1 MWFVALIRFCWDNIH
16 LKAAR
21 SKANVNAECRSL
33 NAMSIRVHLVQC
45 SHVELWWPFKA
56 LSRVWGLST
65 SIRFVSNQIVKTWWN
80 FYVSLIISFP
90 KWRNVR
96 AVSIFLISW
105 FFHLSRNFHCPPSLV
120 WSLYFLVV
128 SKVSAVQCI
137 ICPALAIR
145 KYREM
150 CILSPS
156 LWKWPNAEKR
166 DSISN
171 RIEKKLNPKW
181 HLIQAAD
188 MSEPNH
194 FCCSSL
200 DSKTLQFVKSS
211 FESIFYRRI
220 LSIAKYKTD
229 IMKIRYHQFFFLSSK
244 CQIRFWE
251 R

>member
-1 MWFVALIRFCWDNIH
+1 MKLLCLSNHIFSKMEKDPGCIYLFNLLI
-16 LKAAR
+16 LSSVTKL
-21 SKANVNAECRSL
+21 SL
-33 NAMSIRVHLVQC
+33 
-45 SHVELWWPFKA
+45 
-56 LSRVWGLST
+56 
-65 SIRFVSNQIVKTWWN
+65 
-80 FYVSLIISFP
+80 
-90 KWRNVR
+90 
-96 AVSIFLISW
+96 
-105 FFHLSRNFHCPPSLV
+105 PSLLGLIFIFSGCEDV
-120 WSLYFLVV
+120 RQ
-128 SKVSAVQCI
+128 VSAVQCI

-200 DSKTLQFVKSS
+200 DSKTLEFVKSS
-211 FESIFYRRI
+211 LESIFYRRM